1 MSNIVLL
8 VVDVQNALIN
18 GHPYNE
24 QKVIENTKTL
34 ILTARD
40 NKTEVLY
47 VRHDDGKGTELE
59 SGAYGWQIYDK
70 IFPNSNEL
78 IFDKQYNSAFHK
90 TDLKKYLDSKNIDTI
105 ILVGLQTEYCID
117 ATCKSAFDYD
127 YKIIIP
133 EETNTTFD
141 NDYLSGEKLYEFYNY
156 KIWNKRFANIMSVE
170 EVIKI
175 LESNFC

>member
-8 VVDVQNALIN
+8 VVDVQNTLIN
-18 GHPYNE
+18 AHPYNE
-24 QKVIENTKTL
+24 QRVLENIKKL

-40 NKTEVLY
+40 NKKEVLY
-47 VRHDDGKGTELE
+47 VRHNGGKGTELE
-59 SGAYGWQIYDK
+59 NGTYGWQIYDK
-70 IFPNSNEL
+70 ISPNNNEL
-78 IFDKQYNSAFHK
+78 IFEKQYNSAFHK
-90 TDLKKYLDSKNIDTI
+90 TDLKEYLDSKNIDTI

-141 NDYLSGEKLYEFYNY
+141 NDYLSGEKLYKFCNY
-156 KIWNKRFANIMSVE
+156 EIWNKCFADVISVE

-175 LESNFC
+175 LKNNF

>member
-18 GHPYNE
+18 AHPYNE
-24 QKVIENTKTL
+24 QRVIENIKKL
-34 ILTARD
+34 ILTSRD
-40 NKTEVLY
+40 NKKEVLF
-47 VRHDDGKGTELE
+47 VRHDGGKGTELE
-59 SGAYGWQIYDK
+59 NRTYGWQIYDK
-70 IFPNSNEL
+70 ISPNSNEL
-78 IFDKQYNSAFHK
+78 IFEKKYNSAFHR
-90 TDLKKYLDSKNIDTI
+90 TDLKEYLDSKNIDTI

-141 NDYLSGEKLYEFYNY
+141 NDYLTGEKLYEFYNY
-156 KIWNKRFANIMSVE
+156 KIWNNRFADVIPVE
-170 EVIKI
+170 EVIRI
-175 LESNFC
+175 LKNNF

>member
-8 VVDVQNALIN
+8 IVDVQNALIN
-18 GHPYNE
+18 AHPYNE
-24 QKVIENTKTL
+24 QRVIENIKKL

-40 NKTEVLY
+40 NEKEVMY

-59 SGAYGWQIYDK
+59 SGTYGWQIYDK
-70 IFPNSNEL
+70 VSPNSNEL
-78 IFDKQYNSAFHK
+78 IFEKHYNSAFHK

-117 ATCKSAFDYD
+117 TTCKSAFGYE

-133 EETNTTFD
+133 EETNTTFS
-141 NDYLSGEKLYEFYNY
+141 NDYLLGEKLYEFYNY
-156 KIWNKRFANIMSVE
+156 KIWNKRFADVISVE

-175 LESNFC
+175 LENNF